1 MVLTAPAANNY
12 TNIAIDIQ
20 SSSYVQREVDLAERS
35 IRNAANRQ
43 QFQILFNAR
52 IIGNPVDDPQNT
64 DALTPDQK
72 AFRDTFVNGGY
83 LVSLDTDSGLWR
95 LSWASAGAESVV
107 SVYSVRTTVTPGA
120 VSAATI
126 AAINEFFNAQIPV
139 VTSKTSLLNVGPGGD
154 TDEGSFGGTTS
165 VFYEY
170 IATVQQQDPLTD
182 YSTALRTALT
192 QTSLGYINV
201 PSNVVVIRLA

>member
-1 MVLTAPAANNY
+1 MVLTAPAANIY
-12 TNIAIDIQ
+12 TNLAIDIQ
-20 SSSYVQREVDLAERS
+20 SSLAVQREVDLAERS

-52 IIGNPVDDPQNT
+52 IIGNPVDDPQNAE
-64 DALTPDQK
+64 ALTPDQI

-95 LSWASAGAESVV
+95 LSWGSAGAESVV

-120 VSAATI
+120 ISAATI
-126 AAINEFFNAQIPV
+126 EAINEFFGAQIPV
-139 VTSKTSLLNVGPGGD
+139 VTSKASLLNVGPGGD
-154 TDEGSFGGTTS
+154 TDEGTFGGTAS

-170 IATVQQQDPLTD
+170 IATVQQQNPLTN

-192 QTSLGYINV
+192 QTSLGYVNV